1 MPQTIPAWR
10 RAPRDPPPRRTCP
23 ASAPVGGPLDPGD
36 GCCHD
41 AHTPDS
47 PQRLDRQQRTPAHR
61 PPSGPRS
68 TRSRRAPGAG
78 GDGALAEALDPRHDD
93 RDVLDGAVA
102 RPDGPAMGDV
112 AAAASNLLSAGPLG
126 GPALVRV
133 TPPAGAPRQDR
144 RRVTPVPPRRARA
157 GGPGTSDR
165 PPRPARRSG
174 AGGEGRQER
183 RSDLPRLPRSRP
195 CALVTTAEL
204 RHAGPTGA
212 RPAPGIVQDR
222 IVEGSVQRTGPRPPL
237 ERRSRAGCM
246 TSLNQAG
253 IMPCGSMMNFSEA
266 PVSNVA

>member
-1 MPQTIPAWR
+1 MPQTISAWR

-61 PPSGPRS
+61 PLSGPRS

-93 RDVLDGAVA
+93 RDVLHGAVA

-144 RRVTPVPPRRARA
+144 RWVTPVPPRRARA

-165 PPRPARRSG
+165 LPPLAPRGDPEREVRGVRSVAATCPVSPDHAPAHSSPPLSSG
-174 AGGEGRQER
+174 MPA
-183 RSDLPRLPRSRP
+183 P
-195 CALVTTAEL
+195 
-204 RHAGPTGA
+204 
-212 RPAPGIVQDR
+212 PAPGPPR
-222 IVEGSVQRTGPRPPL
+222 ASSRTGSSKDPCKEPARD
-237 ERRSRAGCM
+237 RRWSDDRGP
-246 TSLNQAG
+246 G
-253 IMPCGSMMNFSEA
+253 
-266 PVSNVA
+266 V